1 MSESNGTFSCIPRV
15 TSCVILTGI
24 DQFTSHDMELNELQE
39 LKETLT
45 ELQNKLNKI
54 SCKCNDITNTYC
66 MLIFHAVRA
75 HLLNIDLV
83 TQFNPHTVET
93 LNNTISECKKCTEQN

>member
-1 MSESNGTFSCIPRV
+1 
-15 TSCVILTGI
+15 
-24 DQFTSHDMELNELQE
+24 MELNELQE

-54 SCKCNDITNTYC
+54 SCVYIDNHCICLHTN
-66 MLIFHAVRA
+66 ISFPVRA

-83 TQFNPHTVET
+83 TQFNPHTMET
-93 LNNTISECKKCTEQN
+93 LNNVINECKKCTEQN